1 VGYSGGIEPS
11 PTYESILDHTEAVL
25 VEFDPNVIS
34 YRQILE
40 EWRRLVGTPYPSF
53 KRQYRNAL
61 FHLTD
66 RQKQDCND
74 VGSTMEYVDVEPATK
89 FYMAEDYH
97 QNFYSRF
104 R

>member
-1 VGYSGGIEPS
+1 VGYSGGIEPD

-25 VEFDPNVIS
+25 VEFDPTATDFC
-34 YRQILE
+34 QILQ
-40 EWRRLVGTPYPSF
+40 EWKRLVGTPYPAM

-61 FHLTD
+61 FYLSEQ
-66 RQKQDCND
+66 QKEVCTE
-74 VGSTMEYVDVEPATK
+74 VGSAMDNVDVEPATK

-97 QNFYSRF
+97 QNFYARF